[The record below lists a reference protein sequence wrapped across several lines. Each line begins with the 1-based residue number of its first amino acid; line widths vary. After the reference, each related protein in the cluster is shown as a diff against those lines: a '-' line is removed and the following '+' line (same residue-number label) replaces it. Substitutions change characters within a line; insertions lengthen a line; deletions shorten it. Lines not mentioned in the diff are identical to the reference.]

1 MKKLIL
7 FICIIFSMSAFAQDK
22 AKQKEIT
29 AVTFYGI
36 DFSNVKVYGAS
47 ESPYDFKAAFYSI
60 NQLFVTEAKKYN
72 VAKFFQKDV
81 TTNIKA
87 VSDLVSNIPTDGL
100 MIHSDDYKISDAELK
115 TMIKNFPAEEKEG
128 VGLILVA
135 ELLDKAQARGHYHI
149 VFFDLKTRE
158 IIDTWKA
165 DEKARGFG
173 LRNFWARSAHQVMS
187 KVRI

>member
-7 FICIIFSMSAFAQDK
+7 FICIIFSVSAFAQDRE
-22 AKQKEIT
+22 KQKEIT

-36 DFSNVKVYGAS
+36 DFSNVKVYGAA
-47 ESPYDFKAAFYSI
+47 ESPYDFKGAFYSI
-60 NQLFVTEAKKYN
+60 NQLFVNEAKKYN
-72 VAKFFQKDV
+72 VAKFFKKEV
-81 TTNIKA
+81 TTNIK
-87 VSDLVSNIPTDGL
+87 VVNELVSKIPVDDL
-100 MIHSDDYKISDAELK
+100 IIQSDDYKISDTQLK
-115 TMIKNFPAEEKEG
+115 NIIKKFPAEEKEG

-149 VFFDLKTRE
+149 VFFDLKTRD

-187 KVRI
+187 KVKM